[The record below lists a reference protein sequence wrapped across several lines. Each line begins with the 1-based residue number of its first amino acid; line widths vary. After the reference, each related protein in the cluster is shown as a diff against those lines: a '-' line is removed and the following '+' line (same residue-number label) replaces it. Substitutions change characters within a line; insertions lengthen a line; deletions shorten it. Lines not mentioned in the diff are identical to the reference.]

1 MMYYSER
8 LFWLGFSIFGLTNH
22 LIMKK
27 LNLLYFLFLSIVFL
41 PACKMT
47 ETSLEASLDV
57 NKQRFSGPSYPDPS
71 TTKTSVD
78 ENIAFSIVIPMSL
91 GESKTGSFYNY
102 QLVPDTNHSYASTGK
117 GPASFM
123 SLKYAQKQD
132 DDFASHVYFKGGL
145 ELIGKRSSDGGAT
158 TTLNY
163 LEIPLYALYK
173 YRLEGA
179 GAGSIFGG
187 LGPYLAYGIGGN
199 VSDGG
204 TKISAFDGDNSFK
217 RFDAGLGITAG
228 YQIPQSFS
236 FRLAY
241 ELGLA
246 NIQKSNFGDQAQNR
260 SFSLNVGYPLD
271 KLIHKIKGK

>member
-1 MMYYSER
+1 
-8 LFWLGFSIFGLTNH
+8 
-22 LIMKK
+22 MKK
-27 LNLLYFLFLSIVFL
+27 LIPLYFLLLFIVFL

-47 ETSLEASLDV
+47 EASLEASLDAS
-57 NKQRFSGPSYPDPS
+57 KQRFSGPSYPNAS

-91 GESKTGSFYNY
+91 GESKEGSFYNY
-102 QLVPDTNHSYASTGK
+102 RLVADTNNSYAGLSK
-117 GPASFM
+117 GPAF
-123 SLKYAQKQD
+123 LKFSQKRD
-132 DDFASHVYFKGGL
+132 DDFASHVFFKGSL
-145 ELIGKRSSDGGAT
+145 ELIGKRSSDGGST

-163 LEIPLYALYK
+163 LEVPLYAIYK
-173 YRLEGA
+173 HRLDGA

-199 VSDGG
+199 LSDGG
-204 TKISAFDGDNSFK
+204 TKISAFDGDNGLK
-217 RFDAGLGITAG
+217 RFDAGLGLTAG

-246 NIQKSNFGDQAQNR
+246 NIQKNSFGDKASNR
-260 SFSLNVGYPLD
+260 SFSLNVGYPLN
-271 KLIHKIKGK
+271 KLIDKIKGK

>member
-1 MMYYSER
+1 
-8 LFWLGFSIFGLTNH
+8 
-22 LIMKK
+22 MKK
-27 LNLLYFLFLSIVFL
+27 LNLLYFLCLLILFL
-41 PACKMT
+41 PSCKMS

-57 NKQRFSGPSYPDPS
+57 NKQRFSGPSYPNAS
-71 TTKTSVD
+71 TTKSSVD

-91 GESKTGSFYNY
+91 GESKNGSFYNY
-102 QLVPDTNHSYASTGK
+102 RLTPDTNNSYASIGK

-123 SLKYAQKQD
+123 SLNYGQKQD
-132 DDFASHVYFKGGL
+132 DDFASHVFFKGSL
-145 ELIGKRSSDGGAT
+145 ELIGKRSSDGGST

-163 LEIPLYALYK
+163 LEVPLYAIYK
-173 YRLEGA
+173 YHLDGA

-204 TKISAFDGDNSFK
+204 TKISAFDGDDGFR

-228 YQIPQSFS
+228 YQMPQGFS

-246 NIQKSNFGDQAQNR
+246 NIQKSNFGDKAENR
-260 SFSLNVGYPLD
+260 GFSLNIGYPLD
-271 KLIHKIKGK
+271 KLINKIKGN